1 MKKALR
7 IGVTGGIGSG
17 KSLVCKI
24 FQHLGAPVYDADSR
38 AKIIMVNDAVLIQQI
53 KDQFGDQSYLPNGT
67 LNRDYLSKTVFN
79 SPERLER
86 LNQLVH
92 PRVAADSENWFERN
106 KGVPYVVKEAALLF
120 EAGSY
125 KQLDKMIVVTAPE
138 ELRIKRVLARDKS
151 RSEDEVRKIIRNQM
165 PEKEKMERADFI
177 IHNDETELVIPQVL
191 KLHERFIVNTENRT

>member
-1 MKKALR
+1 MRKALR

-24 FQHLGAPVYDADSR
+24 FHHLGAPVYDADSR
-38 AKIIMVNDAVLIQQI
+38 AKMLMVSDEVLIQQI
-53 KDQFGDQSYLPNGT
+53 KDQFGLQSYSANGT

-79 SPERLER
+79 NSEQLEK

-106 KGVPYVVKEAALLF
+106 KDFPYVVKEAALLF
-120 EAGSY
+120 ESGAY
-125 KQLDKMIVVTAPE
+125 KQLDKMIVVIASE

-151 RSEDEVRKIIRNQM
+151 RTEDEVRKIIRNQM

-177 IHNDETELVIPQVL
+177 IHNDETELVMPQVL
-191 KLHERFIVNTENRT
+191 KLHERFNVNTEN